1 MSNNPFLNSG
11 RFSSLDDD
19 NDNSS
24 SFVTKSKFRDSDTN
38 KNKSY
43 DSSSNSFIRRD
54 RTNYNKPITNEV
66 IDNTNNT
73 ELFPDLIPKTTTD
86 TTINTNTDTLSKPST
101 KYKDILKNVIV
112 DNTPVK
118 KVITPGWVEITKKG
132 NNIVYEYGE
141 PTFFMLKQQF
151 EENLENDLNYQMNT
165 IIQNMKKCWDRYE
178 REYDEVNG
186 EGAYEERFR
195 LPPVYT
201 EEYDT
206 DSNEEETDDDND
218 IKE

>member
-11 RFSSLDDD
+11 RFSSLDDTD
-19 NDNSS
+19 NDTS
-24 SFVTKSKFRDSDTN
+24 SFVKKSKFRDSDTN

-54 RTNYNKPITNEV
+54 RTNYNKPITNE
-66 IDNTNNT
+66 IINEPNNT
-73 ELFPDLIPKTTTD
+73 ELFPDLIPNTN

-112 DNTPVK
+112 DDTPVK

-206 DSNEEETDDDND
+206 DSNEEETDDDDND

>member
-1 MSNNPFLNSG
+1 
-11 RFSSLDDD
+11 
-19 NDNSS
+19 
-24 SFVTKSKFRDSDTN
+24 
-38 KNKSY
+38 
-43 DSSSNSFIRRD
+43 
-54 RTNYNKPITNEV
+54 
-66 IDNTNNT
+66 
-73 ELFPDLIPKTTTD
+73 
-86 TTINTNTDTLSKPST
+86 
-101 KYKDILKNVIV
+101 
-112 DNTPVK
+112 
-118 KVITPGWVEITKKG
+118 
-132 NNIVYEYGE
+132 
-141 PTFFMLKQQF
+141 MLKQQF